1 MKKHP
6 RILKLVTKLL
16 IGHSM
21 RFVDRVAD
29 DFAGYREGTSDLHP
43 ALLAA
48 FKRMESHFGVAF
60 KHRHFINQN
69 HKLHTNIYGEPLL
82 AIMRNLEIETGG
94 SKRYY
99 QNYYYEIPV
108 VEEEWHFT
116 TPPSRTLH

>member
-29 DFAGYREGTSDLHP
+29 DFASYREGTSDLHP

-60 KHRHFINQN
+60 KHRHFINEN
-69 HKLHTNIYGEPLL
+69 HRLHTNIYGEPLL
-82 AIMRNLEIETGG
+82 AIMRRREQAVLEG
-94 SKRYY
+94 YY
-99 QNYYYEIPV
+99 KAKGNRSY
-108 VEEEWHFT
+108 HFT
-116 TPPSRTLH
+116 APLSQTLH